1 MSDFIKLF
9 EDETVSTIEALL
21 GQAPALTLKEEQDL
35 TILSNI
41 IPPVSLI
48 NINVSGNVAGNIIF
62 AALPTL
68 ITGMSDMM
76 IGEEASSREDVREED
91 LDAIKEIV
99 SNIFGAIGNTLS
111 AQKELPILSFKI
123 EDIEFVNE
131 EEVSLEKF
139 GLNPNHKTVLY
150 APSFY
155 PSSLDKLESI
165 LGKVSFEINIIIK
178 LHNFSWYQE
187 RYIYQSEKMQ
197 KLANEFPNIYL
208 APPEEYNIIPYYS
221 ASDLLLSDISSTMFE
236 YLYLNRPIIM
246 AECIT
251 LRLKHQILKKRFLKK
266 MDVER
271 MENIDFSFR
280 FDNPDDLPALV
291 YHGLEYPSDLE
302 SERLIAQKEYLFKVD
317 GQASIRL
324 VDAIETKLTGKS
336 H

>member
-1 MSDFIKLF
+1 
-9 EDETVSTIEALL
+9 
-21 GQAPALTLKEEQDL
+21 
-35 TILSNI
+35 
-41 IPPVSLI
+41 
-48 NINVSGNVAGNIIF
+48 
-62 AALPTL
+62 
-68 ITGMSDMM
+68 
-76 IGEEASSREDVREED
+76 
-91 LDAIKEIV
+91 
-99 SNIFGAIGNTLS
+99 
-111 AQKELPILSFKI
+111 
-123 EDIEFVNE
+123 
-131 EEVSLEKF
+131 
-139 GLNPNHKTVLY
+139 
-150 APSFY
+150 
-155 PSSLDKLESI
+155 
-165 LGKVSFEINIIIK
+165 
-178 LHNFSWYQE
+178 
-187 RYIYQSEKMQ
+187 MQ

-208 APPEEYNIIPYYS
+208 APPEEYNIISYYS
-221 ASDLLLSDISSTMFE
+221 TSDLLLSDISSTMFE

>member
-1 MSDFIKLF
+1 
-9 EDETVSTIEALL
+9 
-21 GQAPALTLKEEQDL
+21 
-35 TILSNI
+35 
-41 IPPVSLI
+41 
-48 NINVSGNVAGNIIF
+48 
-62 AALPTL
+62 
-68 ITGMSDMM
+68 
-76 IGEEASSREDVREED
+76 
-91 LDAIKEIV
+91 
-99 SNIFGAIGNTLS
+99 
-111 AQKELPILSFKI
+111 
-123 EDIEFVNE
+123 
-131 EEVSLEKF
+131 
-139 GLNPNHKTVLY
+139 
-150 APSFY
+150 
-155 PSSLDKLESI
+155 LDKLESI

-324 VDAIETKLTGKS
+324 VDAIETKLTGKL